1 MTNQQNGTS
10 PVNPVANLQPLNFL
24 QKSDNGGQAVYQAQI
39 NNADAEY
46 TLTVTVASPGNDQQA
61 QNIKEFLAD
70 MVARF
75 ELTTP
80 ITGGDPGDIQSFDVK
95 TGILIEPDLVVAHS
109 GPGPFGI
116 TMTLQTTVG
125 SDSGGPPAGPFAIR
139 GIVLGGKSH
148 TFRARHGSATATVT
162 ALQGSGWISSPDKNI
177 YAGGASRSDRGST
190 VTVHGY
196 NRCVYNLVG
205 DFY

>member
-1 MTNQQNGTS
+1 MTNQQDGTG
-10 PVNPVANLQPLNFL
+10 PDNPVANLQPLNFL
-24 QKSDNGGQAVYQAQI
+24 KKSDNRSQAVYQAEI
-39 NNADAEY
+39 NNADAAY
-46 TLTVTVASPGNDQQA
+46 TLTVTAASPGDDQQA

-70 MVARF
+70 MVVRF

-80 ITGGDPGDIQSFDVK
+80 ITLGDPGPIQSFDVK
-95 TGILIEPDLVVAHS
+95 TGILIEPDLVKAPS

-125 SDSGGPPAGPFAIR
+125 PDSSGSLAGPFAIR

-148 TFRARHGSATATVT
+148 TYRARHGRATATVT

-177 YAGGASRSDRGST
+177 YAGGASQSDRGST

-196 NRCVYNLVG
+196 DRCVYNLVG